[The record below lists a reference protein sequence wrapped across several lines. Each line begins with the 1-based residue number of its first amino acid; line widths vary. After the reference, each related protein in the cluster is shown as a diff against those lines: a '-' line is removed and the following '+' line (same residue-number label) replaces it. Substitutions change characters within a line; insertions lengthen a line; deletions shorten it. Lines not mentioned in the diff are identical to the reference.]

1 MPGCG
6 YVASAQTPV
15 LTEAARTV
23 VGAWELSNA
32 ERDRRCTVT
41 LKAGAA
47 GAGFELEWDQQCN
60 ELFPFTREAVSWR
73 IGAREALQF
82 LNAQGQPALE
92 MSEVEGG
99 LYEGERPGQGL
110 LFLQKGERGE
120 ERKAEG
126 LFGDW
131 TIIRGSGRPLCQL
144 TLSGAAA
151 VQDAFALA
159 LKPGCDASIV
169 RFAPIAWRLER
180 GELVLVPARGE
191 SWRFE
196 EIDAATWRRIPP
208 GRQPLQLVRQ

>member
-1 MPGCG
+1 MPSLWQS
-6 YVASAQTPV
+6 VSAQTPV

-41 LKAGAA
+41 LKAAAA
-47 GAGFELEWDQQCN
+47 GPGFGLEWDRSCA
-60 ELFPFTREAVSWR
+60 ELFAFTREAIAWR

-82 LNAQGQPALE
+82 LNAQGQSALE
-92 MSEVEGG
+92 MSEVEGA

-110 LFLQKGERGE
+110 FFLQKAEAAE
-120 ERKAEG
+120 ERKAEQ

-131 TIIRGSGRPLCQL
+131 AIVRGSGRPLCRL

-151 VQDAFALA
+151 QDAFALTI
-159 LKPGCDASIV
+159 KPGCDASIV
-169 RFAPIAWRLER
+169 RFGAVAWRLER

-191 SWRFE
+191 PWRFE